1 MQTDRSVIDD
11 SVLNDYLRF
20 RDRDLGA
27 SSSFDNRRGS
37 GSQDNII
44 SVAQRIVSHKAALN
58 NYQNQEFARD
68 AFSPEVRR
76 QLEFERSGSRSP
88 VPRDFSRGRTS
99 MSPIV
104 RLVEEPAIIGAP
116 YMASIHTGIVD
127 NLTQNNQEM
136 ARFLSEQRAF
146 EWGFGRN

>member
-58 NYQNQEFARD
+58 NYQNQEFVRD

-76 QLEFERSGSRSP
+76 
-88 VPRDFSRGRTS
+88 
-99 MSPIV
+99 
-104 RLVEEPAIIGAP
+104 
-116 YMASIHTGIVD
+116 
-127 NLTQNNQEM
+127 
-136 ARFLSEQRAF
+136 
-146 EWGFGRN
+146 